1 MTSTKRTEID
11 NVFSA
16 NGVEFD
22 KWANIENINPEEK
35 YIIEKYFDRDSQKST
50 VEAGTGGGRILLE
63 MYEMGFRNL
72 TGFDYVPE
80 MIDVANR
87 RKGELDIIFNV
98 EDATN
103 LSYPE
108 ASFDRA
114 FYSQQILS
122 LMPDTAC
129 RLSSF
134 QEASRIVKPGGLV
147 VFALLCFDAR
157 MQKSIYPPYLAYL
170 NLFRKITGSSQE
182 SQYIPWLIHH
192 GKFNWPALAD
202 RGDRTYWYK
211 IEEIYQI
218 CERIGLEVV
227 SLGTR
232 TQIQQG
238 KMCES
243 KAEILSEK
251 MEGALYVV
259 CRKKY

>member
-1 MTSTKRTEID
+1 MTNTKRTEID

-16 NGVEFD
+16 DGVEFE
-22 KWANIENINPEEK
+22 KWANIEDINPEEK
-35 YIIEKYFDRDSQKST
+35 YIIEKYFDRDPQKST

-63 MYEMGFRNL
+63 MYKMGFRNL
-72 TGFDYVPE
+72 TGFDYIPE
-80 MIDVANR
+80 MIKVANQ
-87 RKGELDIIFNV
+87 RKGDLDITFNV
-98 EDATN
+98 EDATK
-103 LSYPE
+103 LSYPD

-122 LMPDTAC
+122 LMPDTVG

-134 QEASRIVKPGGLV
+134 QEASRIVKSGGIV
-147 VFALLCFDAR
+147 VFALLCLDAR
-157 MQKSIYPPYLAYL
+157 MQKSIYLPYIAYL
-170 NLFRKITGSSQE
+170 NLFRKITGSSQDR
-182 SQYIPWLIHH
+182 QYIPWLIHH

-211 IEEIYQI
+211 VEEIYKI
-218 CERIGLEVV
+218 CEQIGIKVL

-232 TQIQQG
+232 VQIQKD

-259 CRKKY
+259 CRKD